1 MSDSIFSPRP
11 VPGHLH
17 AQAMPRAS
25 TAVVPDLRPARP
37 PINVV
42 PMQPPVRPSMDVVPD
57 LPPARPS
64 VDVVATPPRP
74 SLDVVPD
81 LPPLR
86 TPTASGDA
94 ALISILNAPLA
105 YGMTAREGFMRKEAE
120 LRAAFAALPV
130 GTQRALH
137 ARLSNPR
144 AGDELAAKFHQL
156 TAERRT
162 RLLNFLADA
171 RRREALAAA
180 R

>member
-1 MSDSIFSPRP
+1 MSDSIFTSRP
-11 VPGHLH
+11 APGHLSRR
-17 AQAMPRAS
+17 AIPRAS
-25 TAVVPDLRPARP
+25 VVPD
-37 PINVV
+37 V
-42 PMQPPVRPSMDVVPD
+42 
-57 LPPARPS
+57 PPARN
-64 VDVVATPPRP
+64 VAATPPRP
-74 SLDVVPD
+74 STEVVPD

-86 TPTASGDA
+86 MPSGDA
-94 ALISILNAPLA
+94 ELIRILDAPLA

-120 LRAAFAALPV
+120 LRAAFVSLPIAA
-130 GTQRALH
+130 QRALH

>member
-1 MSDSIFSPRP
+1 M
-11 VPGHLH
+11 
-17 AQAMPRAS
+17 
-25 TAVVPDLRPARP
+25 
-37 PINVV
+37 
-42 PMQPPVRPSMDVVPD
+42 
-57 LPPARPS
+57 
-64 VDVVATPPRP
+64 DVVATAPRP
-74 SLDVVPD
+74 SLDAVPD

-86 TPTASGDA
+86 APMPAGDA
-94 ALISILNAPLA
+94 ALIRILNAPLA
-105 YGMTAREGFMRKEAE
+105 YGMTAREGFMHKEAE

-130 GTQRALH
+130 AAQRALH
-137 ARLSNPR
+137 ARLSNPP

>member
-11 VPGHLH
+11 APGHLR
-17 AQAMPRAS
+17 ATAMPRAS
-25 TAVVPDLRPARP
+25 TASPAPRTAAA
-37 PINVV
+37 
-42 PMQPPVRPSMDVVPD
+42 VVPD
-57 LPPARPS
+57 LPPARTRAAIGP
-64 VDVVATPPRP
+64 DVPVA
-74 SLDVVPD
+74 SIVPD
-81 LPPLR
+81 LPPLHA
-86 TPTASGDA
+86 PTATAASSDA
-94 ALISILNAPLA
+94 ALLRILHAPLA

-130 GTQRALH
+130 ATQRALH
-137 ARLSNPR
+137 ARLSNPH
-144 AGDELAAKFHQL
+144 AGDELATKFHQL

>member
-1 MSDSIFSPRP
+1 MSDSIFSSRPAPSHRPTRAFPRP
-11 VPGHLH
+11 ASATVP
-17 AQAMPRAS
+17 
-25 TAVVPDLRPARP
+25 
-37 PINVV
+37 N
-42 PMQPPVRPSMDVVPD
+42 
-57 LPPARPS
+57 LPPARAPAAPPAPS
-64 VDVVATPPRP
+64 PQ
-74 SLDVVPD
+74 VVPD

-86 TPTASGDA
+86 PAPSADA
-94 ALISILNAPLA
+94 VLVGILDAPLA
-105 YGMTAREGFMRKEAE
+105 YGMTAREGFLRKEGE

-130 GTQRALH
+130 AAQRALH

-144 AGDELAAKFHQL
+144 AGDELATKFHNL